1 MGRSPFVES
10 TMPRKPP
17 PDPPATASPKAKS
30 PRPGDNKRTP
40 TLATLRADIDRIDK
54 ELVDLLN
61 RRSEVAVQIGQI
73 KQAQGLDIYSASR
86 EDEVVARAIQV
97 SRGPLPHEA
106 LRLIFRELMSS
117 SRSLQRQLRVACLG
131 PKYSYSHLASV
142 ARFGESVEHVPVGS
156 IAAVFE
162 EVNRRHVQFG
172 IVPLENSTDGRIADT
187 LDMFVRLPGLKIRAE
202 VRLRVRH
209 CLLGKGDWSD
219 VRRVYSKAQAIS
231 QCRNWLGKNLPQGTA
246 MVDVVSSAEAAAIAQ
261 RDPQA
266 AAIASKPAAD
276 AYGLKVLV
284 ENIED
289 QANNT
294 TRFAVIAERGEQPTG
309 HDKTTMILRLSNQ
322 AGTLAKAIAPFEKNG
337 VNMTWIESFPTSEN
351 ASILNPSYLFFADID
366 GHVEDEPVKRA
377 LEQVRKRCDR
387 LEILGSYPRGESVE
401 S

>member
-1 MGRSPFVES
+1 
-10 TMPRKPP
+10 MPRKPP
-17 PDPPATASPKAKS
+17 PDAPRSAPDPTPPK
-30 PRPGDNKRTP
+30 PRSTKPADARHAP
-40 TLATLRADIDRIDK
+40 TLASLRQEIDRIDK
-54 ELVDLLN
+54 ELVALLN
-61 RRSEVAVQIGQI
+61 HRSEIAVQVGQI
-73 KQAQGLDIYSASR
+73 KQAQGLDIWSSSR
-86 EDEVVARAIQV
+86 EDEVVARAV
-97 SRGPLPHEA
+97 GASTGPLPHET

-142 ARFGESVEHVPVGS
+142 AKFGESVEHVPVGS

-209 CLLGKGDWSD
+209 CLLGKGEWGE

-231 QCRNWLGKNLPQGTA
+231 QCRNWLGKNLPQAA

-266 AAIASKPAAD
+266 AAIASKPAAA
-276 AYGLKVLV
+276 AYGLQVLV

-289 QANNT
+289 LANNT

-309 HDKTTMILRLSNQ
+309 KDKTTLILRLTNS
-322 AGTLAKAIAPFEKNG
+322 AGTLARAIAPFEKNG
-337 VNMTWIESFPTSEN
+337 VNMTWIESFPTSEITN
-351 ASILNPSYLFFADID
+351 ELNPSYLFFADVD
-366 GHVEDEPVKRA
+366 GHVEDEAVKRT
-377 LEQVRKRCDR
+377 LEIVRKRCDR
-387 LEILGSYPRGESVE
+387 LEILGSYPRSDSVE

>member
-1 MGRSPFVES
+1 
-10 TMPRKPP
+10 MPRKPP
-17 PDPPATASPKAKS
+17 PDPPATPKARS
-30 PRPGDNKRTP
+30 SRTGDSKRSP
-40 TLATLRADIDRIDK
+40 TLASLRAEIDRIDK
-54 ELVDLLN
+54 DLVDLLN
-61 RRSEVAVQIGQI
+61 RRSEMAVQIGQI
-73 KQAQGLDIYSASR
+73 KHAQGLDIWSSSR
-86 EDEVVARAIQV
+86 EDEVVARALQA
-97 SRGPLPHEA
+97 SRGPLPHET

-117 SRSLQRQLRVACLG
+117 SRSLQRMLRVACLG

-142 ARFGESVEHVPVGS
+142 AKFGESVEHVPVGS

-209 CLLGKGDWSD
+209 CLLGKGEWSE

-231 QCRNWLGKNLPQGTA
+231 QCRNWLGKNLPQAT

-261 RDPQA
+261 RDPTT
-266 AAIASKPAAD
+266 AAIASRPAAD

-309 HDKTTMILRLSNQ
+309 RDKTTLLLRLTNS
-322 AGTLAKAIAPFEKNG
+322 AGSLARAIAPFEKNG
-337 VNMTWIESFPTSEN
+337 VNMTWIESFPTAEATN
-351 ASILNPSYLFFADID
+351 ELNPSYLFFADID
-366 GHVEDEPVKRA
+366 GHVEDEPVKKA

-387 LEILGSYPRGESVE
+387 LEILGSYPRGDSVE

>member
-1 MGRSPFVES
+1 
-10 TMPRKPP
+10 MPRKP
-17 PDPPATASPKAKS
+17 ATGPRAPEPSPVKPGASKPVDA
-30 PRPGDNKRTP
+30 RRGP
-40 TLATLRADIDRIDK
+40 TLADLRSEIDRIDK
-54 ELVDLLN
+54 DLVELLN
-61 RRSEVAVQIGQI
+61 RRSEMAVQIGQI
-73 KQAQGLDIYSASR
+73 KQAQGLDIWASSR
-86 EDEVVARAIQV
+86 EDEVVARALEA
-97 SRGPLPHEA
+97 SKGPLPHET

-117 SRSLQRQLRVACLG
+117 SRSLQRALRVACLG

-209 CLLGKGDWSD
+209 CLLGKGEWANI
-219 VRRVYSKAQAIS
+219 RRVYSKAQAIS
-231 QCRNWLGKNLPQGTA
+231 QCRNWLGKNLPQAT

-261 RDPQA
+261 KDPQA
-266 AAIASKPAAD
+266 AAIASRPAAE
-276 AYGLKVLV
+276 AYGLQVLV

-309 HDKTTMILRLSNQ
+309 RDKTTLLLRLTNS
-322 AGTLAKAIAPFEKNG
+322 AGSLARAIAPFEKNG
-337 VNMTWIESFPTSEN
+337 VNMTWIESFPTADNPSN
-351 ASILNPSYLFFADID
+351 LNPSYLFFADVD
-366 GHVEDEPVKRA
+366 GHVEDEPVRRA

-387 LEILGSYPRGESVE
+387 LEILGSYPKGESVE

>member
-1 MGRSPFVES
+1 
-10 TMPRKPP
+10 MPRKPP
-17 PDPPATASPKAKS
+17 SDPPVPVPNKARSKPLKS
-30 PRPGDNKRTP
+30 AEVKKAP
-40 TLATLRADIDRIDK
+40 TLATLRSEIDRIDK

-61 RRSEVAVQIGQI
+61 RRSDVAIQIGQI
-73 KQAQGLDIYSASR
+73 KQDQGLDIWSSSR
-86 EDEVVARAIQV
+86 EDEVLARVVEA
-97 SRGPLPHEA
+97 SRGPLPHQT

-117 SRSLQRQLRVACLG
+117 SRSLQRQLRVAFLG

-142 ARFGESVEHVPVGS
+142 AKFGEAVEHVPVGS

-209 CLLGKGDWSD
+209 CLLGKGEWAD

-231 QCRNWLGKNLPQGTA
+231 QCRNWLGKNLPHA
-246 MVDVVSSAEAAAIAQ
+246 ALSDVVSSAEAAAIAQ
-261 RDPQA
+261 KDPQA
-266 AAIASKPAAD
+266 AAIASKPAAA
-276 AYGLKVLV
+276 AYGLQVLV

-289 QANNT
+289 VANNT
-294 TRFAVIAERGEQPTG
+294 TRFAVISERGEQPTG
-309 HDKTTMILRLSNQ
+309 RDKTTMILRLSNQ

-337 VNMTWIESFPTSEN
+337 VNMTWIESFPTTESTN
-351 ASILNPSYLFFADID
+351 SLNPSYLFFADID
-366 GHVEDEPVKRA
+366 GHVEDEAVKRT

-387 LEILGSYPRGESVE
+387 LEILGSYPKSESVE

>member
-1 MGRSPFVES
+1 
-10 TMPRKPP
+10 MPRKPP
-17 PDPPATASPKAKS
+17 PEPPKTPSNRGKPKT
-30 PRPGDNKRTP
+30 PGTVDVKQTP
-40 TLATLRADIDRIDK
+40 VLANLRAEIDRIDK

-61 RRSEVAVQIGQI
+61 RRSEIAVQIGRI
-73 KQAQGLDIYSASR
+73 KQAQGMDIWSSSR
-86 EDEVVARAIQV
+86 EDEVVSRALEA
-97 SRGPLPHEA
+97 SKGPLPHET

-117 SRSLQRQLRVACLG
+117 SRSLQRQLRVAFLG

-142 ARFGESVEHVPVGS
+142 AKFGEAVEHVPVGS

-187 LDMFVRLPGLKIRAE
+187 LDMFVRLSGLKIRAE

-219 VRRVYSKAQAIS
+219 VKRVYSKAQALS
-231 QCRNWLGKNLPQGTA
+231 QCRNWLGKNLPQAA

-261 RDPQA
+261 KDPSA
-266 AAIASKPAAD
+266 AAIASKPAGD
-276 AYGLKVLV
+276 AYGLRVLV

-289 QANNT
+289 LANNT

-322 AGTLAKAIAPFEKNG
+322 VGSLAKAIAPFEKNG
-337 VNMTWIESFPTSEN
+337 VNMTWIESFPTAES
-351 ASILNPSYLFFADID
+351 ASVLNPSYLFFADVD
-366 GHVEDEPVKRA
+366 GHVEDEPVRRT
-377 LEQVRKRCDR
+377 LELVRKRCDR
-387 LEILGSYPRGESVE
+387 LEILGSYPKSESIE

>member
-1 MGRSPFVES
+1 
-10 TMPRKPP
+10 MPRKPP
-17 PDPPATASPKAKS
+17 SEPSVKPQNKAKAS
-30 PRPGDNKRTP
+30 RASDAKRSP
-40 TLATLRADIDRIDK
+40 TLASLRAEIDRIDK
-54 ELVDLLN
+54 DLVELLN
-61 RRSEVAVQIGQI
+61 RRSEMAVQIGQI
-73 KQAQGLDIYSASR
+73 KQAQGLDIWSSSR
-86 EDEVVARAIQV
+86 EDEVVARALQA
-97 SRGPLPHEA
+97 SRGPLPHET

-117 SRSLQRQLRVACLG
+117 SRSLQRLLRVACLG

-142 ARFGESVEHVPVGS
+142 AKFGESVEHVPVGS

-209 CLLGKGDWSD
+209 CLLGKGEWADI
-219 VRRVYSKAQAIS
+219 RRVYSKAQVIS
-231 QCRNWLGKNLPQGTA
+231 QCRNWLGKNLPNE
-246 MVDVVSSAEAAAIAQ
+246 VKIIDVVSSAEAAAIAQ
-261 RDPQA
+261 KDPQA
-266 AAIASKPAAD
+266 AAIASRPAAE
-276 AYGLKVLV
+276 AYGLQVLV

-289 QANNT
+289 QAHNT

-309 HDKTTMILRLSNQ
+309 RDKTTLLLRLTNS
-322 AGTLAKAIAPFEKNG
+322 AGSLARAIAPFEKNG
-337 VNMTWIESFPTSEN
+337 VNMTWIESFPTSEITN
-351 ASILNPSYLFFADID
+351 ELNPSYLFFADVD

-387 LEILGSYPRGESVE
+387 LEILGSYPRGDSVE

>member
-1 MGRSPFVES
+1 
-10 TMPRKPP
+10 MPRKPP
-17 PDPPATASPKAKS
+17 PDPPASSSTKAKS
-30 PRPGDNKRTP
+30 IRPGDSKRSQ
-40 TLATLRADIDRIDK
+40 TLPALRSEMDKIDK
-54 ELVDLLN
+54 ELVELLN
-61 RRSEVAVQIGQI
+61 KRSEVSVQIGQL
-73 KQAQGLDIYSASR
+73 KQAQGLDIWSSSR
-86 EDEVVARAIQV
+86 EDEVVARALEA
-97 SRGPLPHEA
+97 SRGPLPHET
-106 LRLIFRELMSS
+106 LRLIFRELLSS

-142 ARFGESVEHVPVGS
+142 AKFGESVEHVPVGS

-209 CLLGKGDWSD
+209 CLLGKGDWAD

-231 QCRNWLGKNLPQGTA
+231 QCRNWLGKNLPQAT

-261 RDPQA
+261 RDPTT
-266 AAIASKPAAD
+266 AAIASRPAAD

-309 HDKTTMILRLSNQ
+309 KDKTTLLLRLTNS
-322 AGTLAKAIAPFEKNG
+322 AGTLARAIAPFEKNG
-337 VNMTWIESFPTSEN
+337 VNMTWLESFPTAEITN
-351 ASILNPSYLFFADID
+351 ELNPYYPFF
-366 GHVEDEPVKRA
+366 
-377 LEQVRKRCDR
+377 
-387 LEILGSYPRGESVE
+387 
-401 S
+401 